1 MSTHKNTF
9 SATNHLSA
17 TLNAHFLPGDRDRR
31 GTRFKAPVAVIAF
44 YPAYPVESTKTL
56 CALRSLPAS
65 CVCWY
70 DRCSDGLPSEVRASI
85 FSAVFVAT

>member
-17 TLNAHFLPGDRDRR
+17 ILNVHFLPGDRDRR

-44 YPAYPVESTKTL
+44 YT
-56 CALRSLPAS
+56 
-65 CVCWY
+65 
-70 DRCSDGLPSEVRASI
+70 GLSRRIHKNTVRA
-85 FSAVFVAT
+85 AVLAGVLRMLV